1 MEKIITKTPEET
13 ESLGRRLGA
22 ACRGGEVFLLV
33 GELGAGK
40 TYLTKGLARGL
51 GVKSVVTSPTF
62 NIMKIYEG
70 RRLNLCHVDAYRLQ
84 SAQDL
89 LDLGIKDYLNSP
101 TTVTVIEWAD
111 LVVDLK
117 PRGAIKVKFKNTA
130 AGRELKIYQKKQTI

>member
-1 MEKIITKTPEET
+1 MDRVVTKTPEET
-13 ESLGRRLGA
+13 EALGRRLGKT
-22 ACRGGEVFLLV
+22 CRGGEVFLLV

-51 GVKSVVTSPTF
+51 GVRSVITSPTF

-84 SAQDL
+84 SSKDL
-89 LDLGIKDYLNSP
+89 LALGVKEYLDSP

-111 LVVDLK
+111 LVGDLNPK
-117 PRGAIKVKFKNTA
+117 KATKIKFKNLVD
-130 AGRELKIYQKKQTI
+130 GREIKIYPKK

>member
-1 MEKIITKTPEET
+1 MEKVLTKTPEET
-13 ESLGRRLGA
+13 EALGRRLGKN
-22 ACRGGEVFLLV
+22 CHGGEVFLLV

-51 GVKSVVTSPTF
+51 GIKSVITSPTF

-84 SAQDL
+84 SSKDL
-89 LDLGIKDYLNSP
+89 LALGVREYLDSP

-111 LVVDLK
+111 LVEDLN
-117 PRGAIKVKFKNTA
+117 PRRATKIKFKNLID
-130 AGRELKIYQKKQTI
+130 GREIKIYQKK

>member
-1 MEKIITKTPEET
+1 MERVVTKTPEET
-13 ESLGRRLGA
+13 EALGRRLGK

-33 GELGAGK
+33 GKLGAGK

-51 GVKSVVTSPTF
+51 GIRSVITSPTF

-84 SAQDL
+84 SSKDL
-89 LDLGIKDYLNSP
+89 LALGVKEYLDSP

-117 PRGAIKVKFKNTA
+117 PKKAIKIKFRDLID
-130 AGRELKIYQKKQTI
+130 GREIKIYQKK

>member
-1 MEKIITKTPEET
+1 MDRVVTKTPEET
-13 ESLGRRLGA
+13 EALGRRLGKT
-22 ACRGGEVFLLV
+22 CRGGEVFLLV

-51 GVKSVVTSPTF
+51 GVRSVITSPTF

-84 SAQDL
+84 SSKDL
-89 LDLGIKDYLNSP
+89 LALGVREYLDSP

-117 PRGAIKVKFKNTA
+117 PEKATKIKFRNLID
-130 AGRELKIYQKKQTI
+130 GREIKIYQKK

>member
-1 MEKIITKTPEET
+1 MERVVTKTPEET
-13 ESLGRRLGA
+13 EALGWRLGKT
-22 ACRGGEVFLLV
+22 CRGGEVFLLV

-51 GVKSVVTSPTF
+51 GIKSVITSPTF

-84 SAQDL
+84 SGKDL
-89 LDLGIKDYLNSP
+89 LALGVKEYLDSP

-111 LVVDLK
+111 LVGDLNPK
-117 PRGAIKVKFKNTA
+117 KATKIKFKNLVD
-130 AGRELKIYQKKQTI
+130 GREIKICPKK